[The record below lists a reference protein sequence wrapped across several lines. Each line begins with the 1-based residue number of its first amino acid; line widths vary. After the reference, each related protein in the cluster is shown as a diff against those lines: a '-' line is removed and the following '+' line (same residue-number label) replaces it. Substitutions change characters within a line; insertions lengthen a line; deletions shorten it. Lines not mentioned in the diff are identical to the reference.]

1 MRVLSRR
8 WSALFLCLAL
18 VGCGS
23 PVRED
28 RSIRW
33 QADGGQV
40 GFQHG
45 KEGVFLADREGG
57 NLRKIH
63 QPDPSVVAVSSPLWS
78 PSGSRVLFTT
88 AKAAAP
94 QTNLAPG
101 VSVPDDPAGNLHF
114 QQPVVYTCWLY
125 EEGPDREKAAAR
137 PLFEAHCDH
146 PGYVAA
152 NLAVRWAPDGK
163 RVYYLDQTG
172 EHRHALFVHDL
183 ESEASWAVFPHHAEA
198 MLFDWSPDGSALV
211 CVLGGAKA
219 NSATDGVWIGRP
231 SADEWWHLP
240 LSEELPPGELPSL
253 LERLRAAR
261 PAWPT

>member
-125 EEGPDREKAAAR
+125 EEGPDRE
-137 PLFEAHCDH
+137 
-146 PGYVAA
+146 
-152 NLAVRWAPDGK
+152 
-163 RVYYLDQTG
+163 
-172 EHRHALFVHDL
+172 
-183 ESEASWAVFPHHAEA
+183 SEASWAVFPHHAEA
-198 MLFDWSPDGSALV
+198 MLFDWSPDGSVLV

-240 LSEELPPGELPSL
+240 HS
-253 LERLRAAR
+253 
-261 PAWPT
+261 